1 MQCSLACLL
10 VSLVAAA
17 TVVAQGEPP
26 APVPVPKPPPGA
38 LAGSDQ
44 KRPADAKELFATFAK
59 LPGLEAEYEEE
70 KHLALLALPLK
81 SKGRM
86 LFLPPGYLAR
96 LVEAPEKSH
105 VLITPE
111 QVRIDGRDGREIV
124 DLKRSDRVRL
134 FVTALV
140 QVFAGNEPLLR
151 KSFAVDYVVDPKS
164 AAAWTLTLVPKEQ
177 VIEQMMKRLTMHGE
191 GLAVTRIEVEDPNGD
206 RTVTRVVKA
215 DPQRTF
221 DAAEKQRWFGI
232 EPR

>member
-1 MQCSLACLL
+1 MHCSPACLL
-10 VSLVAAA
+10 VSFAAA
-17 TVVAQGEPP
+17 AALVAQGSAAPTAP
-26 APVPVPKPPPGA
+26 APAPSPPA

-44 KRPADAKELFATFAK
+44 KRPADAK

-96 LVEAPEKSH
+96 LVEAPEKSQL
-105 VLITPE
+105 LITPE
-111 QVRIDGRDGREIV
+111 QIRIDGRDGREIV
-124 DLKRSDRVRL
+124 DLKRSDRVRV

-140 QVFAGNEPLLR
+140 QVFAGNEPVLR
-151 KSFAVDYVVDPKS
+151 KSFTVDYAVDPKS
-164 AAAWTLTLVPKEQ
+164 TAAWTLTLTPKEKSL
-177 VIEQMMKRLTMHGE
+177 EQMLTRLTMQGE
-191 GLAVTRIEVEDPNGD
+191 GLAVARIEVVDPNGD

-215 DPQRTF
+215 DPKRTF